1 MRSGGG
7 GSDEKGVG
15 EVGGIA
21 EGNVVETGVDEEE
34 KKEEGGITE
43 VEEEGAKE
51 GIGIEVV
58 EGIFINEE
66 DEEDEEQDVE
76 YVSASS
82 SLLNRSNALLK
93 SYPLINKTT
102 NNAWITKMEIKKI
115 VVIRDEKIEK
125 LF

>member
-66 DEEDEEQDVE
+66 DEEHDVE

>member
-21 EGNVVETGVDEEE
+21 EGNVVVTGVDEEE

-66 DEEDEEQDVE
+66 DEEHDVE